1 MSDILGN
8 PNATWDDISC
18 EFLKI
23 IDSNNTDKRVCSLAS
38 QAQGSDIQ
46 ARPYYCSI
54 CLECS
59 EPKQLGNRGI
69 RITTQKAI
77 KAKHEKLYLSAEE
90 KLGVGPGTE
99 LHKMIP
105 KFLENPSCNC
115 KSWAKK
121 MNVWGVDGCKTNR
134 EAIIN
139 KLLSESNKKSLFN
152 WVPDSAMRMVA
163 AKLVDTA
170 IARYET
176 HEKSQTNKWTAVV
189 TTAPRRD
196 PTLSSCLD
204 SMLIAGWNF
213 QVFAEPGNYTFLNE
227 EYRHKTIFHK
237 ERKGVWW
244 NWIESCRWAL
254 ENTDSNIIMTVQDD
268 SVFHPDSKSM
278 VEQFMWPA
286 ENVGFISLYTPKH
299 YSTKMH
305 LKSRPERP
313 LGLNQIATKALW
325 GSCAL
330 VWPRKVLEEV
340 MQHELIEGW
349 LGAPLKTKSA
359 WKERQ
364 IQRAKEPWTIQNSD
378 TAIGKIMNRMGRSM
392 WFMDPSP
399 VQHVAQYSAINHG
412 GNKGRRNCGR
422 CAKYS
427 KPLAEQLPLHL
438 NGKEDFDL
446 IDYTD
451 IKV

>member
-59 EPKQLGNRGI
+59 EPKKLGNRGI

-77 KAKHEKLYLSAEE
+77 KAKNEKLYLSAEE

-152 WVPDSAMRMVA
+152 
-163 AKLVDTA
+163 
-170 IARYET
+170 
-176 HEKSQTNKWTAVV
+176 
-189 TTAPRRD
+189 
-196 PTLSSCLD
+196 
-204 SMLIAGWNF
+204 
-213 QVFAEPGNYTFLNE
+213 
-227 EYRHKTIFHK
+227 
-237 ERKGVWW
+237 
-244 NWIESCRWAL
+244 
-254 ENTDSNIIMTVQDD
+254 
-268 SVFHPDSKSM
+268 
-278 VEQFMWPA
+278 
-286 ENVGFISLYTPKH
+286 
-299 YSTKMH
+299 
-305 LKSRPERP
+305 
-313 LGLNQIATKALW
+313 
-325 GSCAL
+325 
-330 VWPRKVLEEV
+330 
-340 MQHELIEGW
+340 
-349 LGAPLKTKSA
+349 
-359 WKERQ
+359 
-364 IQRAKEPWTIQNSD
+364 
-378 TAIGKIMNRMGRSM
+378 
-392 WFMDPSP
+392 
-399 VQHVAQYSAINHG
+399 
-412 GNKGRRNCGR
+412 
-422 CAKYS
+422 
-427 KPLAEQLPLHL
+427 
-438 NGKEDFDL
+438 
-446 IDYTD
+446 
-451 IKV
+451 